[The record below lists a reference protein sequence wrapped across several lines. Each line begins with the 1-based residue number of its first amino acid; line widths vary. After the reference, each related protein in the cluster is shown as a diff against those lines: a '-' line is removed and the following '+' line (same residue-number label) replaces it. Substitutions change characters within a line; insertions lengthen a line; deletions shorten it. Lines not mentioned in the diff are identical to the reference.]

1 MMGKKIVIL
10 CSFLLLLIAGCS
22 SHRQLVKDSENYFKK
37 AINYFEDEKY
47 SKAKSYFENI
57 VDQYSGTEVAV
68 DALYYLASCE
78 YELNDFNNAKQSFK
92 VYNRYS
98 QNMIKLQSARFMIC
112 LCMFELT
119 LEHPKD
125 QSATYEALEQ
135 LQIFIEEYPGS
146 KYDLEASQKIEEL
159 RNKLALK
166 KYEIAKLYI
175 KTDNFDSAKIYLD
188 ELLGQYYDTNY
199 ADDARVA
206 YSIIYLITEGAES
219 ASEYLLNNKQKFTS
233 ESKYLE
239 ANDIVINSGKKI
251 KIKKL
256 YFLDYIN
263 KLL

>member
-1 MMGKKIVIL
+1 MGKKIVIL
-10 CSFLLLLIAGCS
+10 YAFLLLLIVGCS
-22 SHRQLVKDSENYFKK
+22 GQRQLVKDSETYLKK

-47 SKAKSYFENI
+47 SKAKGYFENI
-57 VDQYSGTEVAV
+57 VNQYSGTEIAI

-98 QNMIKLQSARFMIC
+98 QNMVKLQSARFMIC

-135 LQIFIEEYPGS
+135 FQIFIEEYPGS
-146 KYDLEASQKIEEL
+146 KYDFDASKKIEEL

-175 KTDNFDSAKIYLD
+175 KTNNFDSARIYLD
-188 ELLGQYYDTNY
+188 ELLGQYYDTDH
-199 ADDARVA
+199 ADDARIA
-206 YSIIYLITEGAES
+206 YSMIYLMTEGVGA
-219 ASEYLLNNKQKFTS
+219 ASEYLSDNKQKFVS
-233 ESKYLE
+233 DSKYLE
-239 ANDIVINSGKKI
+239 AQDIIKNSDKKL